1 MVAVLGCL
9 FIAIKRATDCVHLAP
24 REAHLKALLIDLP
37 HHVGDEVFGSL
48 EVWGINA
55 SRAIQ
60 DDGDLSAWAK
70 TGNRSGV
77 GMELGQE

>member
-1 MVAVLGCL
+1 M
-9 FIAIKRATDCVHLAP
+9 HLAT
-24 REAHLKALLIDLP
+24 REAHLEALLIDLP

-60 DDGDLSAWAK
+60 DDGDLGAWAK
-70 TGNRSGV
+70 TGSRSGV